1 MTNLWKDVAQLESL
15 TTLNLELAMSALD
28 DSLRHLAD
36 CEKNL
41 IAASKKIQE
50 ITDEEEC
57 DYY

>member
-36 CEKNL
+36 CRKNL
-41 IAASKKIQE
+41 ITASQKIQE
-50 ITDEEEC
+50 IIYELTDGEV
-57 DYY
+57 